1 MDTDFAGKVRLTH
14 RLLSSSVPMLSKEFL
29 TKEVPQPFKQDLKEI
44 LIQLWTTVQKKNC
57 LWVLETEL
65 AKKKR
70 LLKWLLK
77 KISMGIEQRVI
88 AN

>member
-1 MDTDFAGKVRLTH
+1 
-14 RLLSSSVPMLSKEFL
+14 MLSKEFL

-44 LIQLWTTVQKKNC
+44 LIQ
-57 LWVLETEL
+57 E
-65 AKKKR
+65 AYGPHFKKKKLPLGPR
-70 LLKWLLK
+70 DRACKEKKLLKWLLK